1 MKEKADILYRVKAF
15 VYEGE
20 NGPCTCPSSA
30 ECTAIRTLLEVLHLS
45 IMLVDTYRKH
55 KEAKDK
61 TPFGWI

>member
-1 MKEKADILYRVKAF
+1 MKEKADILYGIKVR

-20 NGPCTCPSSA
+20 HGTCTCPSSA
-30 ECTAIRTLLEVLHLS
+30 ECGAIRTLLEVLHLS

>member
-1 MKEKADILYRVKAF
+1 MKEKVDILYEVKVV

-20 NGPCTCPSSA
+20 NGTCTCPSSA
-30 ECTAIRTLLEVLHLS
+30 ECAAIRTLLEVLHLS